1 MNFAEG
7 TKRVYVTLAGLVLVA
22 MSITLYNERP
32 TLESSASNASF
43 VLAKVYDE
51 QGRETK
57 WVLDFGGKSSIQY
70 TEEFCTNFFT
80 QYDHQKK
87 KDACNRYNFEKSEM
101 PKELAFHAAKSLGKI
116 ALLALGAILLWMLMA
131 WIGRGFLVK
140 KD

>member
-1 MNFAEG
+1 MTAASILE
-7 TKRVYVTLAGLVLVA
+7 VLWAQGLTVSLVDNDR
-22 MSITLYNERP
+22 L
-32 TLESSASNASF
+32 
-43 VLAKVYDE
+43 
-51 QGRETK
+51 
-57 WVLDFGGKSSIQY
+57 
-70 TEEFCTNFFT
+70 EEFCTNFFT